1 MQTDRVTGSSK
12 KVFHHLQRVWSLA
25 AGFIFLVV
33 ALMNLAL
40 FLFQP
45 AGTSALTWLII
56 ITALVAA
63 AANLSLGLGLRIVTS
78 PDGIAYHNS
87 GMYTID
93 TPWSNVESIT
103 ALPLRGMGTQ
113 RCLMLREPAVR
124 GWTGLAWSLPAEL
137 RGRVI
142 PLTANWSHLD
152 ELEQEIRRYAPQ
164 VDQPAADSGG

>member
-1 MQTDRVTGSSK
+1 MQTDTEMGSSK
-12 KVFHHLQRVWSLA
+12 KVFYHSQRMFSLA
-25 AGFIFLVV
+25 AGVIFLVV
-33 ALMNLAL
+33 ALVNLGL

-45 AGTSALTWLII
+45 PGATALTWIVMLC
-56 ITALVAA
+56 ALVAA

-93 TPWSNVESIT
+93 TPWSNIESIT
-103 ALPLRGMGTQ
+103 DMRFRGMGSQ
-113 RCLMLREPAVR
+113 RCLMLREPAVK
-124 GWTGLAWSLPAEL
+124 GWTGLAWALPAEM

-152 ELEQEIRRYAPQ
+152 ELLQEIRHYAPQ
-164 VDQPAADSGG
+164 VDQPDATA